1 MKIPIIAIASSL
13 ALLCGCES
21 SLKYPPSANWGPNTR
36 LLGEVKADSGM
47 WPLSLSAPPPEYT
60 YFSAL
65 RDKAAFKYNVPTDS
79 VAIGEMTVVVGAEM
93 DGTVRDW
100 TATALAGQNTNAVA
114 H

>member
-1 MKIPIIAIASSL
+1 MKFTIIMVLAA

-21 SLKYPPSANWGPNTR
+21 TLKYPPSANWGPGTKV
-36 LLGEVKADSGM
+36 LGPVKADSGI
-47 WPLSLSAPPPEYT
+47 WPLSLSAPPPQYT

-65 RDKAAFKYNVPTDS
+65 RDKAAYQFNLPPDS
-79 VAIGEMTVVVGAEM
+79 IAIGEMTVMIGAEM

-100 TATALAGQNTNAVA
+100 TATAIAGQNTNSV